1 MPGAQEPA
9 TLTAEPGVARGL
21 AMALIDAG
29 EAIAGILARIAD
41 ERGGIGFAE
50 RRVLAVLVGRGEATA
65 RTVAADEGLHKTMVS
80 RAVAALIGK
89 GLVERRP
96 NRADLREAFLTATE
110 KGRQADRLI
119 GEAES
124 RLEAL
129 LTAGFDPAERIGFE
143 RALVRIATAAAPVA
157 GAGPGGAAPVRSEVR
172 RR

>member
-1 MPGAQEPA
+1 MPREQEPTAPTAGPGA
-9 TLTAEPGVARGL
+9 ARGL
-21 AMALIDAG
+21 ALALIDAG
-29 EAIAGILARIAD
+29 EAIAFTLARIAV

-50 RRVLAVLVGRGEATA
+50 RRVLAALVGRGEATA

-119 GEAES
+119 GEAEK

-129 LTAGFDPAERIGFE
+129 LAAGLDPAERIGFE
-143 RALVRIATAAAPVA
+143 RTLAGIAAAVAPVA
-157 GAGPGGAAPVRSEVR
+157 AADPVGDGAR